1 MRIIPALLGLL
12 LAHPAAAAPPPALTL
27 TLAGEAEVVF
37 ARQRDGCGRFDTPDA
52 PARAVRTPAGVALFA
67 THFDNR
73 ALRGPSLRAVRPDCL
88 ITFAG
93 AENPDPAAFSDRSWI
108 ASLWTRDGITVHA
121 LVHNEHQGHR
131 HPNQC
136 PTRRYRDC
144 WFNAL
149 TAAVSRD
156 GALTFQPAGTAPALV
171 AALPYRADEMLGR
184 PAGYYNPTGIVADG
198 NALFF
203 MAFASARGAQRH
215 GNCLFRTETIE
226 DPSSWRAWDG
236 RGFSVR
242 FANPY
247 APGAPEGD
255 ARAAHVCAPVG
266 AGRLQWPVT
275 ALVRHA
281 PSGLFIAV
289 MQGGPH
295 RPEHAEPAPGIY
307 VSTSP
312 DLLAWSAP
320 AFVMP
325 GIGHGRFRCGDE
337 RPIAYP
343 SLLDP
348 DSDDPSFATVG
359 ETAWLLFTRFNVPA
373 CRITSDRDLVR
384 IAVAI
389 APRRGAERDGSAV
402 PPRR

>member
-1 MRIIPALLGLL
+1 MRMPLILLTLL
-12 LAHPAAAAPPPALTL
+12 LASPATAAPPPALTVA
-27 TLAGEAEVVF
+27 LAGGEEVVF
-37 ARQRDGCGRFDTPDA
+37 SRSRDGCSRFDTPDA
-52 PARAVRTPAGVALFA
+52 PARAVRTPTGVALFA

-73 ALRGPSLRAVRPDCL
+73 ALRGPSLRDLRPDCR

-108 ASLWTRDGITVHA
+108 ASLWTRDGIVVHA

-131 HPNQC
+131 HSGQC

-156 GALTFQPAGTAPALV
+156 SAMTFHHAGAAPSLV
-171 AALPYRADEMLGR
+171 ASLPYKAEEMQGR
-184 PAGYYNPTGIVADG
+184 PAGHYNPTGIVSHG
-198 NALFF
+198 NALYFL
-203 MAFASARGAQRH
+203 AFASGRGAQRH
-215 GNCLFRTETIE
+215 GNCLYRTETIE

-236 RGFSVR
+236 AGFSVR
-242 FANPY
+242 FINPY
-247 APGAPEGD
+247 APDAPEGE
-255 ARAAHVCAPVG
+255 ARAAHTCAPVG
-266 AGRLQWPVT
+266 QGRLQWPVT

-289 MQGGPH
+289 MQGSPH
-295 RPEHAEPAPGIY
+295 RPEHAAPAPGVY

-312 DLLAWSAP
+312 DLLTWSAP

-325 GIGHGRFRCGDE
+325 AIGHGRFRCGDAS
-337 RPIAYP
+337 PIAYP

-348 DSDDPSFATVG
+348 DSDDPSFETVG
-359 ETAWLLFTRFNVPA
+359 GTAWLLFTRFNVPT

-384 IAVAI
+384 IAVTI
-389 APRRGAERDGSAV
+389 TPRGRAADHGSAA
-402 PPRR
+402 PALR

>member
-1 MRIIPALLGLL
+1 MQILALLLGLL
-12 LAHPAAAAPPPALTL
+12 LAFPAAAAPPPALTV
-27 TLAGEAEVVF
+27 TLVGDAEAVF
-37 ARQRDGCGRFDTPDA
+37 VRRRDGCGRFDTPDA

-73 ALRGPSLRAVRPDCL
+73 ALRGPSLRDLRPDCV

-108 ASLWTRDGITVHA
+108 AALWTRDGLTIHA

-131 HPNQC
+131 HAGQC

-149 TAAVSRD
+149 TAVVSHD
-156 GALTFQPAGTAPALV
+156 AGLTFRPAGPAPSLV
-171 AALPYRADEMLGR
+171 AALPYRADEMQGR
-184 PAGYYNPTGIVADG
+184 PAGYYNPTGIVEHE
-198 NALFF
+198 NAMYF
-203 MAFASARGAQRH
+203 MAFASGREAQRH
-215 GNCLFRTETIE
+215 GNCLVRTDTIA

-236 RGFSVR
+236 AGFSVR

-247 APGAPEGD
+247 AADAPQGA

-266 AGRLQWPVT
+266 RGRLQWPVT

-281 PSGLFIAV
+281 PSGQFIAV

-295 RPEHAEPAPGIY
+295 RPEHAVPAPGVYIA
-307 VSTSP
+307 TSA
-312 DLLAWSAP
+312 DLLTWSAP

-325 GIGHGRFRCGDE
+325 GIGHGRFRCGDAP
-337 RPIAYP
+337 PIAYP

-359 ETAWLLFTRFNVPA
+359 DTAWLLFTRFNVPD
-373 CRITSDRDLVR
+373 CRITSDRDLIR
-384 IAVAI
+384 IAVTITPGEA
-389 APRRGAERDGSAV
+389 AMRDGSAA